1 MHTIWLK
8 TQNKKCNKTT
18 KYNLSH
24 KLIKSVP
31 KKKKKNPAFISTATN
46 CNKIQSEQ
54 NTNRKCNEIRKY
66 NLSHKLMKSE
76 QNKNKQKK
84 KTDQT
89 HFDRMS
95 LAVGK
100 RTSGGQ
106 SRAEDEDVAILSLV
120 RWSTTPIFLLEIAPL
135 SLFLSLSL
143 SLSLSVW
150 WEEIKSR
157 WWTVWMVW
165 GLLIY

>member
-1 MHTIWLK
+1 MHTIWIK

-84 KTDQT
+84 KPIKPISTACRWQWGRGRAAVKAERRT
-89 HFDRMS
+89 KMLRFS
-95 LAVGK
+95 LS
-100 RTSGGQ
+100 SGEAQ
-106 SRAEDEDVAILSLV
+106 RRFSSWRL
-120 RWSTTPIFLLEIAPL
+120 P
-135 SLFLSLSL
+135 LSLSL
-143 SLSLSVW
+143 SLCVW